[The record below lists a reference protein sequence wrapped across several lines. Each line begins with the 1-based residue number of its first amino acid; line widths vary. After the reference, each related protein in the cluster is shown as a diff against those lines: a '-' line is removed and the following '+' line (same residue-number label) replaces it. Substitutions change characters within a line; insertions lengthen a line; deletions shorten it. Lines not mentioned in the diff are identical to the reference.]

1 MFFCY
6 NKNIHFLE
14 MAELGMKFVS
24 LLLWVTQFG
33 FSAVFPLCFF
43 LLAASW
49 LRDSFDLGLWVMILA
64 GVLGTLTSVSTVR
77 SCIRAM
83 RKEAE
88 KADSDQEPPV
98 AFNHHD

>member
-1 MFFCY
+1 
-6 NKNIHFLE
+6 
-14 MAELGMKFVS
+14 MKFVS

-33 FSAVFPLCFF
+33 FSAVFPTCFF
-43 LLAASW
+43 LLTANW
-49 LRDSFDLGLWVMILA
+49 LRNTYDLGVWVMIVGGIL
-64 GVLGTLTSVSTVR
+64 GVLTTVSTVR

-88 KADSDQEPPV
+88 KGDSPKEPPI

>member
-1 MFFCY
+1 
-6 NKNIHFLE
+6 
-14 MAELGMKFVS
+14 MKFVS

-33 FSAVFPLCFF
+33 FSAVFPTCFF
-43 LLAASW
+43 LLTANW
-49 LRDSFDLGLWVMILA
+49 LRNTYDLGVWVMIVGGIL
-64 GVLGTLTSVSTVR
+64 GVLTTVSTVR

-88 KADSDQEPPV
+88 KDGSPKEPPI